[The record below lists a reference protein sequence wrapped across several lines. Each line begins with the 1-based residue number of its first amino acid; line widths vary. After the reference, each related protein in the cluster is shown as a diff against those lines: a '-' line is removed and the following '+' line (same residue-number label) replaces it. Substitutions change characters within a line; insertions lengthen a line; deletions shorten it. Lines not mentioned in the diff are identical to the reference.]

1 MTKLSMKSL
10 KTLFLALLCLF
21 MATTSFAQPGLFRD
35 SRDKVAVT
43 VEVAPITVTP
53 GGDAILAVI
62 LQHEEHWHSHTNDP
76 QVPEALGDPEDYIA
90 TSLHFELPEDSPI
103 EIHEGY
109 TQWPEI
115 IQVEVGFLGEPVD
128 YGVFHGKAVIYIP
141 ITISIDA
148 PVGETSFIVRPVFQ
162 TCDDL
167 SCLQPTPTP
176 NDGSMWEE
184 YGTTVRMNIVSPSNA
199 STSEPSETF
208 TGFDSTVFSKI
219 HAGVEAP
226 QNNTIEFDAFGI
238 QFSLNTAGPA
248 GLMLLLLVAAFGGFL
263 LNLTPCVLPVIPI
276 KIMGLSAH
284 ATNRKETFILGIWMM
299 LGVMALWLGLGAA
312 IALIAGFTAIN
323 QLFQYPAFTIILG
336 AFIGIMAIGMG
347 GLFSIQLPNVVY
359 KVNPKQDSWFGSFL
373 FGVMTA
379 VLSTPCTAPFMGAA
393 AAWATT
399 QSAALTLTVFGT
411 IGFGMAVPYLVLAAF
426 PHLVDKMPR
435 AGAASEVIKQV
446 MGLLMLAAAAYF
458 IGVGFSGMFQQEG
471 APPSRMYLW
480 VATACVAGAG
490 LWLAWRTIRIAKKTT
505 PRVVFT
511 LIGLGI
517 ATSAVIIGNRL
528 TEDGPID
535 WEYYTPEILQEK
547 LAEGDVVVIE
557 FTAEW
562 CLNCKF
568 LESTVLHSSRVVE
581 ALEPEDV
588 TPIKV
593 DLTGNNVSGNALL
606 YEFGG
611 LRIPLL
617 IIMGP
622 DGEEDFRGDFYTVD
636 QVLTA
641 IKKSRSGE

>member
-1 MTKLSMKSL
+1 MISP
-10 KTLFLALLCLF
+10 KTLFLAIIWLF
-21 MATTSFAQPGLFRD
+21 IATVGFAQPSNFRD
-35 SRDKVAVT
+35 SRDKVTVT
-43 VEVAPITVTP
+43 VEVTPREVTP
-53 GGDAILAVI
+53 GGDVILAVI
-62 LQHEEHWHSHTNDP
+62 LNHDEHWHSHTNNP
-76 QVPEALGDPEDYIA
+76 QVPETLGDAEDYYA
-90 TSLHFELPEDSPI
+90 TELHFELPEDSPLTL
-103 EIHEGY
+103 HEGY
-109 TQWPEI
+109 TQWPETVI
-115 IQVEVGFLGEPVD
+115 VEVGFLGEPVN
-128 YGVFHGKAVIYIP
+128 YGVFDGKAIIYVP
-141 ITISIDA
+141 ITVSQDA
-148 PVGETSFIVRPVFQ
+148 QLGETSFIVRPVFQ
-162 TCDDL
+162 TCDEL

-176 NDGSMWEE
+176 DLGSIWDE
-184 YGTTVRMNIVSPSNA
+184 YGITVKLNVIAPANMALALPSD
-199 STSEPSETF
+199 SF
-208 TGFDSTVFSKI
+208 TLFDSAVFSKI
-219 HAGVEAP
+219 HAGVTAP
-226 QNNTIEFDAFGI
+226 ANSEINFDAFGI
-238 QFSLNTAGPA
+238 TFSLNTAGPA
-248 GLMLLLLVAAFGGFL
+248 GLYLLLLVAAGGGFL

-299 LGVMALWLGLGAA
+299 LGVMSLWVGLGVA
-312 IALIAGFTAIN
+312 IALVAGFTAIN
-323 QLFQYPAFTIILG
+323 QMFQYPAFTIILG
-336 AFIGIMAIGMG
+336 VFIAVMAIGMG
-347 GLFSIQLPNVVY
+347 GLFSIRLPNAVY
-359 KVNPKQDSWFGSFL
+359 KVNPKQDSIFGSFL

-393 AAWATT
+393 AAWAAT
-399 QSAALTLTVFGT
+399 QSPALTLTVFGA
-411 IGFGMAVPYLVLAAF
+411 IGFGMAVPYLILAAF
-426 PHLVDKMPR
+426 PQLVEKMPR

-458 IGVGFSGMFQQEG
+458 IGVGLSGVLQQEG

-490 LWLAWRTIRIAKKTT
+490 LWLAWRTLRIAQKTT
-505 PRVVFT
+505 TRVVFT
-511 LIGLGI
+511 LLGLLI
-517 ATSAVIIGNRL
+517 ATSAVFIGNRL

-535 WEYYTPEILQEK
+535 WEYYSPEILHEK

-568 LESTVLHSSRVVE
+568 LESTVLHSNRVVE
-581 ALEPEDV
+581 AFEAEDV

-606 YEFGG
+606 NDVGG

-636 QVLTA
+636 QVLAA